1 MSQRCACQGLQELD
15 LQPAERAAC
24 NVDAAEEQ
32 QAVHEL
38 LCREQRL
45 RSLKLPCYSRM
56 APLPSS
62 IGSGC
67 CSLLRYR
74 AACAA

>member
-38 LCREQRL
+38 LC
-45 RSLKLPCYSRM
+45 S
-56 APLPSS
+56 
-62 IGSGC
+62 
-67 CSLLRYR
+67 R
-74 AACAA
+74 AAAAQPQAALLQQDGAAA